1 MFRTS
6 SRLNRFLQS
15 FILNENPNYS
25 YTVVD
30 PMLPPSEGSKS
41 IFDRLARTPPQMIS
55 EGSGGENKSIFH
67 ACRHNEWTDCLVYG
81 NEHGMILFNILTCS
95 VCDLWFGDTVTS
107 ILLTYLLMGVHH
119 AFPAFVWPRQS
130 WFEDTGRLPL
140 LALIEGRG
148 ACKCGA
154 WVYLRSCTI
163 FRFVETL
170 FSIET
175 Y

>member
-1 MFRTS
+1 MNMSTTQKKTAMFRTS

-67 ACRHNEWTDCLVYG
+67 ACSRMRHAVFHPGCPPPV
-81 NEHGMILFNILTCS
+81 
-95 VCDLWFGDTVTS
+95 
-107 ILLTYLLMGVHH
+107 
-119 AFPAFVWPRQS
+119 PR
-130 WFEDTGRLPL
+130 
-140 LALIEGRG
+140 A
-148 ACKCGA
+148 KKH
-154 WVYLRSCTI
+154 
-163 FRFVETL
+163 ETP
-170 FSIET
+170 ERD
-175 Y
+175 